1 MIKWL
6 SGHKVQTLP
15 IKAEEENDDFLQE
28 PPPYYILP
36 LSLFQKRI
44 LELHLFTS
52 DYSPLNHQFL
62 ISQDNSLFIPFGS
75 EVTS

>member
-1 MIKWL
+1 MMKWL
-6 SGHKVQTLP
+6 FGHKVQTLP
-15 IKAEEENDDFLQE
+15 IKTEENNDDFLQE
-28 PPPYYILP
+28 PPPDYIFS

-62 ISQDNSLFIPFGS
+62 IS
-75 EVTS
+75 